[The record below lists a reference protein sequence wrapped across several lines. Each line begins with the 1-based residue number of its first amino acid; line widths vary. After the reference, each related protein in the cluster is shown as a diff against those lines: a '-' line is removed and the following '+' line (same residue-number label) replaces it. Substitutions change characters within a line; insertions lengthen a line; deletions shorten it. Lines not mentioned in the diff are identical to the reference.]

1 MPSRVAP
8 PLLLLALLLPA
19 LLSSGCS
26 STPERWAETRVN
38 DVTYSVLYNL
48 VLTTIDAEGFIVRKR
63 EPQSGRIES
72 DWVYGTSQRR
82 VRGPSRR
89 KVFAVI
95 EPIEGDDFRVA
106 VRVAEEVIRKGGLLA
121 TNIRASNDWEE
132 FDDNFDDAEYLM
144 AKIAALLDAHRA
156 RATAP

>member
-1 MPSRVAP
+1 MPCPRLAK
-8 PLLLLALLLPA
+8 PLLLLALLGPA
-19 LLSSGCS
+19 LLATAGCT
-26 STPERWAETRVN
+26 STPERWAETHVN

-48 VLTTIDAEGFIVRKR
+48 VLTTVDAEGFTVRKR

-72 DWVYGTSQRR
+72 DWVYGTSQRS

-95 EPIEGDDFRVA
+95 EPLEDDDFRVA
-106 VRVAEEVIRKGGLLA
+106 LRVAEEVIRKGGLLA
-121 TNIRASNDWEE
+121 TNVRASDDWEE

-144 AKIAALLDAHRA
+144 AKISALIKAGQE
-156 RATAP
+156 P